1 MQYFSDP
8 VNDNIL
14 NDLIVIKIS
23 IIVNNNR
30 TRFKN
35 KYFCATIAKKNSLS
49 YKLSIVSTSVNLNSC

>member
-35 KYFCATIAKKNSLS
+35 NIFLCNNSKKIFFIL
-49 YKLSIVSTSVNLNSC
+49 